1 MWFVVLL
8 SLLAS
13 ASAISPLP
21 DTRTWH
27 RVSHDTFF
35 IGERDHP
42 FASGEVV
49 RGYAFTH
56 AEHSDA
62 VRAAQRRLSG
72 ANAVHFASAFRNH
85 SSHAQVALH
94 SAVRAQS
101 SRCSAPIVRGAR
113 WRTSRGVRLYTKN
126 RFGLSAEFIGSS
138 VVHVLAVWQ
147 CIVSASRRIISIGP
161 LLSTHPDRSA
171 RDMDVSAPNGI
182 NEIGFGPLAQSS
194 GVIALTTLW
203 LAPNEIVEFDMVL
216 NDAVYEF
223 GDATKRRSVIDLV
236 STMMHEAGHAHG
248 LDDVSADACPDAT
261 MAATSS
267 PGEILKRTPES
278 DDIAGV
284 WSVYK
289 AM

>member
-1 MWFVVLL
+1 MWLGTLFV
-8 SLLAS
+8 LA
-13 ASAISPLP
+13 ATAAALAPLP

-42 FASGEVV
+42 FAEGETV
-49 RGYAFTH
+49 RGYAFAH
-56 AEHSDA
+56 SAHSDA

-85 SSHAQVALH
+85 SSATLH

-126 RFGLSAEFIGSS
+126 RFGLTTEFIASS

-147 CIVSASRRIISIGP
+147 CIVEASRRIISIGP

-182 NEIGFGPLAQSS
+182 NEIGFGPLAQGS

-223 GDATKRRSVIDLV
+223 GDATKRRSIIDLV

-289 AM
+289 AV